1 MITVY
6 GSKICI
12 DCRNFLGIMGK
23 RQLEDKFQLVN
34 ITGDVQLLKKFLTLR
49 DHEPA
54 FAPCRTGADS
64 SVGIP
69 AFVKE
74 DGTITLDVDEALAW
88 LGQPPVRDEEI
99 LEKR

>member
-12 DCRNFLGIMGK
+12 DCRNFLGVMVK
-23 RQLEDKFQLVN
+23 RHLEDKFQLVN

-49 DHEPA
+49 DHETA
-54 FAPCRTGADS
+54 FIPCRTGIQS

-69 AFVKE
+69 AFVRD
-74 DGTITLDVDEALAW
+74 DGAMTLDVDEAMAW
-88 LGQPPVRDEEI
+88 LGEPPVKEEEL

>member
-12 DCRNFLGIMGK
+12 DCRNFLGVMEK
-23 RQLEDKFQLVN
+23 RHLEDKFQLVN

-49 DHEPA
+49 DHEAA
-54 FAPCRTGADS
+54 FVPCRMGRAS

>member
-12 DCRNFLGIMGK
+12 DCRNFLGVMVK
-23 RQLEDKFQLVN
+23 RHLEDKFQLVN
-34 ITGDVQLLKKFLTLR
+34 ISGDVKLLKKFLTLR
-49 DHEPA
+49 DHEAA
-54 FAPCRTGADS
+54 FAPCRTGITS

-88 LGQPPVRDEEI
+88 LGEEPVKEEEI
-99 LEKR
+99 LEK